1 MSQRQTVEFLYPMW
15 TIVEA
20 PEGPPGMQGYIVR
33 QRVEYRPIMPPV
45 VDYLVAMPDG
55 MSRWVYEADV
65 IVAASPKPW
74 VVAAARPQGAAGTVH
89 VGE

>member
-1 MSQRQTVEFLYPMW
+1 MSQRQTVKFLYPMW

-45 VDYLVAMPDG
+45 VDYLVAMPE
-55 MSRWVYEADV
+55 RVAWVYEADV
-65 IVAASPKPW
+65 IVAAAPNPW
-74 VVAAARPQGAAGTVH
+74 VVAAARPQGAAETVH

>member
-74 VVAAARPQGAAGTVH
+74 VAAAARPQGVAGTGH